1 MGVAAASI
9 YRFGFVLSV
18 LVTVCGGM
26 LGVFFF
32 AFVWKE
38 IEIIWKRVFQRD
50 LIAKKIKYTKF
61 KRFVVRFRQR
71 FGVAGIAF
79 LTPIL
84 LQVPVGTVLAMRLDK
99 NFKKVSLYMLLSF
112 LFYSV
117 IFFGLCYGLKF
128 NINLYFT
135 KITHGWL

>member
-1 MGVAAASI
+1 MGWAAAKFR
-9 YRFGFVLSV
+9 YGFGLSV

-38 IEIIWKRVFQRD
+38 IEIVWKRVFKRE
-50 LIAKKIKYTKF
+50 LIAKKIKYNKF

-79 LTPIL
+79 LTPII
-84 LQVPVGTVLAMRLDK
+84 LQVPVGTVLAMRLEK
-99 NFKKVSLYMLLSF
+99 NFKKVSLYMLISF

-117 IFFGLCYGLKF
+117 LFFGLCYGLKF
-128 NINLYFT
+128 DVSIYLGR
-135 KITHGWL
+135 ITHGWL